1 MKEEKKRAFFLLAPP
16 AFYMVLFFV
25 IPIGIMSS
33 YVFREGA
40 FGDAKYVFTLEH
52 FKVFFSTPSYHRLLY
67 RSIFQSFITAF
78 FSVVLAY
85 PLAYFLAFKA
95 GKYKVILMSLL
106 LIPAWTAWLLRVLA
120 WKLLID
126 STGLLNVLLLS
137 SGVISESVPFLMY
150 SSTAVIITLIYICV
164 PFVALP
170 IFSAL
175 ENIDPRLLEAS
186 RDLGGSGFSTFFKVV
201 LPISFPGVTA
211 AFFFVFIPVLGEWVT
226 PTLVGGAQ
234 GIMYG
239 NLIQEQFVRTLNWP
253 LGALLSLVLLVL
265 IAPAIFFFTRSSR
278 LSESAPV

>member
-1 MKEEKKRAFFLLAPP
+1 
-16 AFYMVLFFV
+16 
-25 IPIGIMSS
+25 
-33 YVFREGA
+33 
-40 FGDAKYVFTLEH
+40 
-52 FKVFFSTPSYHRLLY
+52 
-67 RSIFQSFITAF
+67 
-78 FSVVLAY
+78 
-85 PLAYFLAFKA
+85 
-95 GKYKVILMSLL
+95 
-106 LIPAWTAWLLRVLA
+106 
-120 WKLLID
+120 
-126 STGLLNVLLLS
+126 
-137 SGVISESVPFLMY
+137 
-150 SSTAVIITLIYICV
+150 V

-175 ENIDPRLLEAS
+175 ENIDPPLLEAS